1 MWPFSQQAIQERFQ
15 RNLNFF
21 QQNMP
26 ELFKK
31 LKSVSFERL
40 TLSINEAKQTWD
52 IFDGQRSLYLGDA
65 DKYIDEEVET
75 FANIFPVNA
84 PIRTLEPIRQTD
96 YDAPRFFHHHLNQTM
111 QKLDYRHVD
120 PHHHYLPDF
129 IPIIVFSNL
138 GSGVH
143 IQRFLEQRDCRIVLI
158 VENSAEAL
166 LMSLYM
172 TDWYEII
179 PRYTREQGRFFNFI
193 LIESDSEEK
202 VFQGMWN
209 ELSHYIPLFP
219 TMNIFY
225 NHLKNAFHDR
235 LIKRVQAEFKVF
247 ITAWGFYDD
256 EANQLN
262 NALHSLRNLIPVL
275 PKGLNQALMHWSAA
289 RPAVIV
295 GAGPSLNERIDW
307 IKANRERI
315 FLFSAGTALS
325 VLKHHGIVPD
335 MHVEIESDY
344 ATVLHLS
351 HTLDEDYQIPLIAGA
366 IQLNPL
372 VFSYAQNAF
381 LYFKDSTALHAM
393 FGEGCA
399 AQLHGMTP
407 TCTNAATALAIQL
420 GFQQLFLFG
429 MDFGYKSVRTSHAT
443 GSVYFDAK
451 APKHLQDI
459 ATQRSAQMQVRS
471 IDDEVLITEPI
482 YNAARDRVEKLLALH
497 TGRCKVYNCSTGAH
511 IDHTEVLREQSDFES
526 LLGGEINQENYRQAL
541 LGETVIIM
549 PAEIEAGLVKGRN
562 FIATACQ
569 LVKEELVKMPDDR
582 AALIITTLNIGRR
595 LQSFYF
601 TTRSSMYFIIRG
613 TFWHYFNAALTA
625 AYTSPDEEIANRH
638 LAIWRQRFIELLDLL
653 PEHFDWVTHRE
664 LEMDSDPWLNKRI
677 TEMVDD
683 PFYQQQF
690 ASPFDKDSIQ

>member
-1 MWPFSQQAIQERFQ
+1 MWAFSQQAIQERFQ
-15 RNLNFF
+15 RNLSFF

-26 ELFKK
+26 DLFKL
-31 LKSVSFERL
+31 LKNVRFERL
-40 TLSINEAKQTWD
+40 TLSVDEEKRRWD

-65 DKYIDEEVET
+65 EKYIDEEVAAFSE
-75 FANIFPVNA
+75 IFPDNA
-84 PIRTLEPIRQTD
+84 PIRTIEPIKTTD
-96 YDAPRFFHHHLNQTM
+96 YDGPRFFHHHLNQTM
-111 QKLDYRHVD
+111 QQLDYQHID
-120 PHHHYLPDF
+120 QNHHYLPDF
-129 IPIIVFSNL
+129 IPFIVFSNI

-143 IQRFLEQRDCRIVLI
+143 IQRFLESRDCRIVLV
-158 VENSAEAL
+158 VENSPEAL

-172 TDWYEII
+172 TDWYDII
-179 PRYTREQGRFFNFI
+179 PRYIRTQGGFFNFVI
-193 LIESDSEEK
+193 VDSDNDEK
-202 VFQGMWN
+202 VFQGLWN

-225 NHLKNAFHDR
+225 NHLKSAFHDKVIQR
-235 LIKRVQAEFKVF
+235 IQTEFKVF

-275 PKGLNQALMHWSAA
+275 PKAIGHQAIAWANE

-295 GAGPSLNERIDW
+295 GAGPSLNQRIDW
-307 IKANRERI
+307 IKDNRERI

-351 HTLDEDYQIPLIAGA
+351 HTLDEDYQIPLLAGA

-372 VFSYAQNAF
+372 VFPYAQHSF

-393 FGEGCA
+393 FGQEFA

-407 TCTNAATALAIQL
+407 TCTNAATGLAIQL
-420 GFQQLFLFG
+420 GFKKVFLFG
-429 MDFGYKSVRTSHAT
+429 LDFGYQSIQTSHAT
-443 GSVYFDAK
+443 GSVYFDTK

-459 ATQRSAQMQVRS
+459 AAKRSAQMRTRS
-471 IDDEVLITEPI
+471 IDGETLITEPI
-482 YNAARDRVEKLLALH
+482 YNAARDRVEKMLAVYKQQC
-497 TGRCKVYNCSTGAH
+497 TVYNCSTGAH
-511 IDHTEVLREQSDFES
+511 IEHTEVLREQSAFE
-526 LLGGEINQENYRQAL
+526 AL
-541 LGETVIIM
+541 LGEPLDQEQYRHILLDQTVLIM
-549 PAEIEAGLVKGRN
+549 PSEIEAGVAKGSD
-562 FIATACQ
+562 FIAAACE
-569 LVKEELVKMPDDR
+569 LVKEELARMPDDR
-582 AALIITTLNIGRR
+582 AALLISTLNISRR
-595 LQSFYF
+595 LQRFYF
-601 TTRSSMYFIIRG
+601 KTNSSMYFMIRG

-625 AYTSPDEEIANRH
+625 AYATPDATIANHH
-638 LAIWRQRFIELLDLL
+638 LGIWRQRFIDLLERL
-653 PEHFDWVTHRE
+653 PEHFKWVSERNLE
-664 LEMDSDPWLNKRI
+664 LHNDPWLDKRI

-690 ASPFDKDSIQ
+690 ASPFDTDKLQ